1 MNPWVALPA
10 TGCVIL
16 AVAIGWRPLDVHPA
30 RAAKLLATV
39 AALSVAG
46 IAASLT
52 ATSVAFVREGASH
65 EASHPWPFTTLAA
78 HRPVSRTVGV
88 MCLVLGALLLAS
100 AANAARRVWVERRGA
115 RAMSSDLN
123 RSTALLAMAV
133 PGRRGG
139 VVLSR
144 GLRASLSREELRVV
158 ICHERSHLRHRHHR
172 LLALSMICTA
182 ALPPLRRLDRNLRF
196 AVERWADEEAAT
208 AVGDRRTVARTI
220 ARVALP
226 RTASSSIPALS
237 DTGVAARVEALLA
250 EPPATSRFAGA
261 AMLTTAGV
269 AGSGVTSSMLQ
280 LHHLGIF

>member
-88 MCLVLGALLLAS
+88 VCLVLGALLLAS

-144 GLRASLSREELRVV
+144 G
-158 ICHERSHLRHRHHR
+158 LRHRHHR

-220 ARVALP
+220 ARVAVSG
-226 RTASSSIPALS
+226 TVSSSIPALS

-250 EPPATSRFAGA
+250 DPPGTSRFAGA

-269 AGSGVTSSMLQ
+269 AGSGVSSSMLQ